1 DVLNLVRKFNGVNQL
16 ADHRENIGL

>member
-1 DVLNLVRKFNGVNQL
+1 MRKFNGVNQL